1 MLEMRTRDDQAS
13 RLREIAM
20 LRYAPA
26 PSSTRLITV
35 TSGKGGVGKSTIA
48 LNLSIALSALGS
60 RVVLVD
66 ADANLGNLDVMLG
79 LAPRLRLGDV
89 LRGERAI
96 EEVLV
101 SPAPRLRLLPGSSGE
116 VDYPLAHAETQN
128 RLLAGL
134 RSLREKADVIVVDTA
149 AGLSPEIIG
158 FAVQA
163 DETLIVSTPE
173 PTAVMDAYAMLK
185 VITTSKP
192 DASIQIV
199 MNAVRVPA
207 EADDAAMKLTVA
219 ANRFL
224 GRSFGYLG
232 AIPYDAQ
239 VGMAIVRQTPVV
251 QAFPASGVSLSLRSL
266 ADKILQ
272 LSE

>member
-1 MLEMRTRDDQAS
+1 MLDMRTREDQAS

-20 LRYAPA
+20 LRYASVP
-26 PSSTRLITV
+26 PVKIITV

-48 LNLSIALSALGS
+48 LNLSLALSALGKH
-60 RVVLVD
+60 VVLVD

-89 LRGERAI
+89 LRGERAL

-116 VDYPLAHAETQN
+116 IDYPLAHAEAQN
-128 RLLAGL
+128 RLLA
-134 RSLREKADVIVVDTA
+134 SLRALHDRPDLIVIDTA
-149 AGLSPEIIG
+149 AGLSPDIVG
-158 FAVQA
+158 FATQA
-163 DETLIVSTPE
+163 DETLIVTTPE
-173 PTAVMDAYAMLK
+173 PTAVMDAYAMIK
-185 VITTSKP
+185 VINASKP
-192 DASIQIV
+192 GSRIDV
-199 MNAVRVPA
+199 LMNAVRIPS

-219 ANRFL
+219 VNRFL
-224 GRSFGYLG
+224 NRSFGYLG
-232 AIPYDAQ
+232 SIPYDAQ
-239 VGMAIVRQTPVV
+239 VGVSIARQAPVV

-266 ADKILQ
+266 ADKLLQ